1 MNFVYHLVPKYMRGD
16 VLYPLNDLKTI
27 FPKLYDKKVKK
38 YKGREFL
45 MKETIP
51 FLSCLWN
58 DVLHFS
64 AVSPYDI
71 KKAFVECGYP
81 LETKFYKIDTTLFD
95 AGKAIVY
102 LFNTE
107 GINDKLEAKNFEKYN
122 PKNFP
127 KYSQFPYETK
137 EYYKKELEK
146 GKWPLLFYKIPHI
159 LFKGSINI
167 KDMPI
172 IKV

>member
-1 MNFVYHLVPKYMRGD
+1 MNFVYHLVPKDMRGD

-45 MKETIP
+45 TKETIP
-51 FLSCLWN
+51 FLNCLWN

-71 KKAFVECGYP
+71 KKAFVE
-81 LETKFYKIDTTLFD
+81 LEYLFKAKFYKIDATLLD
-95 AGKAIVY
+95 EGKTIVY
-102 LFNTE
+102 LFNTK
-107 GINDKLEAKNFEKYN
+107 GINDKLEEKNFEKCN
-122 PKNFP
+122 LKNFL
-127 KYSQFPYETK
+127 KYSQFPYKTK

-167 KDMPI
+167 KDVPI
-172 IKV
+172 IEV